1 VLIGFHIIVTIFI
14 LLEIDRKEARIN
26 AMRCA
31 ILETFPEPN
40 RRLLQRFSL
49 SLSLPK
55 VLENTS
61 QVLPSFC
68 ETYVLV
74 FILPLQNFEDDAHN
88 CFSF

>member
-49 SLSLPK
+49 SLPK

-61 QVLPSFC
+61 QVLLGFC
-68 ETYVLV
+68 ETYVLFV
-74 FILPLQNFEDDAHN
+74 ILPSQNFEDDAHN